1 MTGWKTVS
9 FFVIAVLLAYAIL
22 ASGLWAVDRGR
33 AIRPLGPNSLVPVS
47 SLNVPSGTPAGQPLG
62 PGFVPAGSDPL
73 RAGSANLTANGTL
86 HVDLHGASPLQT
98 YSAYFCRFGFGPAGC
113 VQVGQAGG
121 ISTDSN
127 GNGHADLDFP
137 ASVGSEDWTGQVLI
151 TRTISSTTTYE
162 YVGAIHVGINR
173 AAQPSFDLQG
183 QISSITASTSSFVIS
198 PLKDMIVTDSSTT
211 FDGKAHSFSDLMLG
225 MQVEVKGVVLSDG
238 TLLATDVNSH

>member
-1 MTGWKTVS
+1 MTRSKTLILSVMC
-9 FFVIAVLLAYAIL
+9 AIL

-62 PGFVPAGSDPL
+62 PVFVPAGSDPL
-73 RAGSANLTANGTL
+73 QMGTANLTSNGTL
-86 HVDLHGASPLQT
+86 HVGLHGASPQQV

-183 QISSITASTSSFVIS
+183 QISAITASTSSFVIS

-225 MQVEVKGVVLSDG
+225 MEVEVKGVVLSDG
-238 TLLATDVNSH
+238 TLLAIDVNTH

>member
-1 MTGWKTVS
+1 M
-9 FFVIAVLLAYAIL
+9 
-22 ASGLWAVDRGR
+22 
-33 AIRPLGPNSLVPVS
+33 
-47 SLNVPSGTPAGQPLG
+47 
-62 PGFVPAGSDPL
+62 PAGSDPL
-73 RAGSANLTANGTL
+73 QTGSANLTANGTL
-86 HVDLHGASPLQT
+86 HVDLHGASPQQT
-98 YSAYFCRFGFGPAGC
+98 YSAYFCRFGFGTAGC

-183 QISSITASTSSFVIS
+183 QISSITASTSSFIIS

-238 TLLATDVNSH
+238 SLLATDVNSH

>member
-1 MTGWKTVS
+1 MSRSKTLALS
-9 FFVIAVLLAYAIL
+9 VICAIL
-22 ASGLWAVDRGR
+22 ASGLWAADRGR
-33 AIRPLGPNSLVPVS
+33 AVVVRPLGPSSLVPVS
-47 SLNVPSGTPAGQPLG
+47 SLNVPSGTPASQPLG

-73 RAGSANLTANGTL
+73 QKGTANLTANGTL
-86 HVDLHGASPLQT
+86 HVDLHGASPQQT

-151 TRTISSTTTYE
+151 TRTIGTATTYE
-162 YVGAIHVGINR
+162 YAGAIHVGINR

-198 PLKDMIVTDSSTT
+198 PLKDMIVTDSSTM

>member
-1 MTGWKTVS
+1 MTTSKTLILSVMC
-9 FFVIAVLLAYAIL
+9 AIV
-22 ASGLWAVDRGR
+22 ASGLRAVDIGR
-33 AIRPLGPNSLVPVS
+33 PAAVRPLGPSSLVPVS
-47 SLNVPSGTPAGQPLG
+47 SLNVPSGTSAGQPLG

-73 RAGSANLTANGTL
+73 KMGSANLTSNGTL
-86 HVDLHGASPLQT
+86 HVDLHGASPQQI

-113 VQVGQAGG
+113 IQVGQAGG

-137 ASVGSEDWTGQVLI
+137 ASVGSEDWTGEVLI
-151 TRTISSTTTYE
+151 TRTVSSATTYE
-162 YVGAIHVGINR
+162 YVSAIHVGINR
-173 AAQPSFDLQG
+173 VAQPSFDLQG

-198 PLKDMIVTDSSTT
+198 PLKDMIVTDSSTM

-225 MQVEVKGVVLSDG
+225 MQVEIKGVVLSDG